1 MVAVNIFETSAE
13 FIVLGWVFVGLLVL
27 LLVAS
32 VLAREGRVPLNPW
45 FGIRTPSLMRSSEAW
60 RNGHAAAVF
69 PSALACGA
77 ALVCS
82 TVGLFAPVAYLGTIV
97 TFVGGV
103 VWVMIR
109 ASRAAKATVR
119 A

>member
-1 MVAVNIFETSAE
+1 MTIFEKLAE
-13 FIVLGWVFVGLLVL
+13 FIVLGWVFVGLFVL

-32 VLAREGRVPLNPW
+32 VLAREGRLPLNPW
-45 FGIRTPSLMRSSEAW
+45 FGIRIPPLMRSSEAW

-69 PSALACGA
+69 PSALACGV
-77 ALVCS
+77 ALMCS